1 MKPENLAQ
9 YIDHTLLKPD
19 ATRSQVAT
27 ICDEA
32 IQFGFFSVCV
42 NPVHVK
48 MVAEK
53 LAGSS
58 VRVCSVVGFPLGAH
72 TSFMKA
78 METQKAVEDG
88 ADEIDMV
95 LHIGA
100 IKEGLVHYVEQDI
113 RKVVEAAAGKTVK
126 VIIETCLLNEKEIVD
141 ACLLAK
147 KAGAHF
153 VKTSTGFAEGGATA
167 SDVALMKRTV
177 GGDMQVKA
185 SGGIKTLADAETMI
199 AAGADRIGASAGIAI
214 LREARG
220 GG

>member
-126 VIIETCLLNEKEIVD
+126 VIIETCLLNEKEIVE